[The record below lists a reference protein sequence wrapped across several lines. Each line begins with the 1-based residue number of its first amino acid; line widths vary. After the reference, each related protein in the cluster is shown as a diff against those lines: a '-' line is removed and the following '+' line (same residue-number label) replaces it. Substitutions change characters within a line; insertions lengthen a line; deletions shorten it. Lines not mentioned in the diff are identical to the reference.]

1 MAESKPII
9 IYGVYYPSYRIAGR
23 KLKMKV
29 SHIED
34 LVEKGSKNFVPVKKG
49 KPLRVKYTDGTTE
62 CFPSVTACVTRLGI
76 SSGEI
81 YRVFNGFRT
90 PSLDDIVKSVEYIK
104 K

>member
-9 IYGVYYPSYRIAGR
+9 IYGVYYSSYRLAGH

-34 LVEKGSKNFVPVKKG
+34 LVERGSKNFVPVKRG
-49 KPLRVKYTDGTTE
+49 KPLRVKYTDGTSE
-62 CFPSVTACVTRLGI
+62 CFPSLTACVTKLGI

-81 YRVFNGFRT
+81 YRVLNGLRT
-90 PSLDDIVKSVEYIK
+90 PSIEDIVASVEYIK